1 MWIPAYAGMTKCA
14 FGMAKGAFG
23 EWREGGVPRLPP
35 GIPLRSRF
43 ARPRPCRRS
52 FWASRRGILVVVDDV
67 HEVCGALVEPFWG
80 IGEEEFYAEVEEARG
95 VA

>member
-1 MWIPAYAGMTKCA
+1 MWIPAYAGMTKCGV
-14 FGMAKGAFG
+14 GMAKGAFG
-23 EWREGGVPRLPP
+23 MARGWCAPP
-35 GIPLRSRF
+35 APGHPLRSRF

-52 FWASRRGILVVVDDV
+52 FWASRRGRLVVVDDV